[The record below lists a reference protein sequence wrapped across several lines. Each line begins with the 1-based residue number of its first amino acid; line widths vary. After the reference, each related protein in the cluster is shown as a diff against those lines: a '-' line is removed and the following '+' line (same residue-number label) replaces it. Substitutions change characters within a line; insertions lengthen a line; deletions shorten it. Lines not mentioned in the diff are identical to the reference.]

1 MSVKANDIATLVEMF
16 EASQWD
22 ELHVAIDGLHLFLST
37 DPNARIA
44 AGAAP
49 QAGPA
54 TAPLSAGTSGAPV
67 EFDRK
72 AEAGS
77 GG

>member
-1 MSVKANDIATLVEMF
+1 MF

-22 ELHVAIDGLHLFLST
+22 ELHVVIDGLHLFLST

-49 QAGPA
+49 QPGAG
-54 TAPLSAGTSGAPV
+54 
-67 EFDRK
+67 DQR
-72 AEAGS
+72 GS
-77 GG
+77 RRVWRPG